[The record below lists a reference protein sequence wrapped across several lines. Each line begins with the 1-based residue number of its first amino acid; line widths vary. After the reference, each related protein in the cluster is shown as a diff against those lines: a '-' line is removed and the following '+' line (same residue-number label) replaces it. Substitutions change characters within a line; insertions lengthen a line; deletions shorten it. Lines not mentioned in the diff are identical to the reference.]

1 MRHSFKKSA
10 WCVIDTPTPH
20 PFATLYLLS
29 RSSNLVLLPSGD
41 AGGSTPLFGQDRY
54 VLLNRAWFSGS
65 WVLNRVFH
73 FLFLEGLKW
82 ANYRRISGRRFS
94 PSGNT
99 SAVRRL
105 GGTPLPEL
113 TSSAPREFHLRSTG
127 RLNKTCNLNR
137 RRVSSFDQGLAWRAK
152 DTSSIPGTASIFT
165 FGIDITKENVLSLPC
180 KQLTLYFAREHIEE
194 VIPSPQVNAKSVY
207 VRDNLKTYFSICRWR
222 LFFHRLFIFNF
233 SGGRRGGRGLK
244 KGNKI
249 KITRQLIDKNVSL
262 KIVRIV
268 FLLGVSAS

>member
-1 MRHSFKKSA
+1 MRDRYPHPPPLCHPVSTFPVVQSSFTPERGWGGGGKHSFIWPRQVCASEQGMVFRFLSLKQSF
-10 WCVIDTPTPH
+10 
-20 PFATLYLLS
+20 PF
-29 RSSNLVLLPSGD
+29 
-41 AGGSTPLFGQDRY
+41 F
-54 VLLNRAWFSGS
+54 F
-65 WVLNRVFH
+65 F
-73 FLFLEGLKW
+73 EGLKW

-99 SAVRRL
+99 AAVRRL

-113 TSSAPREFHLRSTG
+113 TSSAPRGFHLRSTG
-127 RLNKTCNLNR
+127 RLNKTCNSNR

-180 KQLTLYFAREHIEE
+180 KQLTLYFEHIEE

-207 VRDNLKTYFSICRWR
+207 VRDNLKTYFSISRWR

-249 KITRQLIDKNVSL
+249 KITQKLIDKNVSL

>member
-1 MRHSFKKSA
+1 M
-10 WCVIDTPTPH
+10 
-20 PFATLYLLS
+20 
-29 RSSNLVLLPSGD
+29 
-41 AGGSTPLFGQDRY
+41 GGSTALFGQDRY

-152 DTSSIPGTASIFT
+152 VTSSIPGTASIFT
-165 FGIDITKENVLSLPC
+165 LGIDITKENVLSLPC
-180 KQLTLYFAREHIEE
+180 KQLTLYFAG
-194 VIPSPQVNAKSVY
+194 S
-207 VRDNLKTYFSICRWR
+207 T
-222 LFFHRLFIFNF
+222 
-233 SGGRRGGRGLK
+233 
-244 KGNKI
+244 
-249 KITRQLIDKNVSL
+249 
-262 KIVRIV
+262 
-268 FLLGVSAS
+268 

>member
-1 MRHSFKKSA
+1 M
-10 WCVIDTPTPH
+10 W
-20 PFATLYLLS
+20 
-29 RSSNLVLLPSGD
+29 
-41 AGGSTPLFGQDRY
+41 GGGGRTPLFDQDGD

-73 FLFLEGLKW
+73 FLFFEGLKW
-82 ANYRRISGRRFS
+82 ANYRRISGRPFS

-127 RLNKTCNLNR
+127 RLNKTCHLNR
-137 RRVSSFDQGLAWRAK
+137 RRVSSFDQGMAWRAK

-165 FGIDITKENVLSLPC
+165 FGIDITKENVLSLLC
-180 KQLTLYFAREHIEE
+180 KQLTLYFAREHVEE

-249 KITRQLIDKNVSL
+249 KITQKLIDKNVSL

>member
-1 MRHSFKKSA
+1 MR
-10 WCVIDTPTPH
+10 DRYPTPH

-41 AGGSTPLFGQDRY
+41 GGGGEHSFIWPRQVCASEQGMVFWFLSLKKSYTISLFK
-54 VLLNRAWFSGS
+54 
-65 WVLNRVFH
+65 
-73 FLFLEGLKW
+73 GLKW
-82 ANYRRISGRRFS
+82 ANYRRFSGRRFS

-105 GGTPLPEL
+105 SGTPLPEL
-113 TSSAPREFHLRSTG
+113 TLSAPRGFHLRSTG
-127 RLNKTCNLNR
+127 RLNKTCNSNR
-137 RRVSSFDQGLAWRAK
+137 RRASSFDQGLAWRAK
-152 DTSSIPGTASIFT
+152 VTSSIPETASIFT
-165 FGIDITKENVLSLPC
+165 SGIDVTEKKVLSLPC
-180 KQLTLYFAREHIEE
+180 KQLTLYYAREHIEE
-194 VIPSPQVNAKSVY
+194 AIPSPKVNAKSVY
-207 VRDNLKTYFSICRWR
+207 TRDNLQTYFSICRWR

-233 SGGRRGGRGLK
+233 SGGRRRGRGLK

-249 KITRQLIDKNVSL
+249 KITQKLIDKNVSL